1 VTRPADFLDPFVQ
14 TMLQQNQDQPALVG
28 LAIGIQV
35 NLSLIKTTVNRIEQ
49 DRFAVLVNL
58 QEPVSVSMRN
68 GRCSAASSHG
78 LHTLNLGS

>member
-14 TMLQQNQDQPALVG
+14 TMLQQNQAALVG